1 MIFDL
6 MIVAV
11 LTAILTVLTARKTE
25 IFSHLKRNSITAGVL
40 LTVIQLMIFITKL
53 DYSNSD
59 SSSALPDFNRIMIS
73 VLVKFRPILI
83 SILLEI
89 IFSVIENIKTKTEK
103 PEPNRLHQKE
113 ELSQNSEFDFSQLS
127 RREKEVARL
136 AAKGYTNAQ
145 IAEALFI
152 STETVKSHM
161 NSIFEKLGISSRKEL
176 LSKQS

>member
-6 MIVAV
+6 MIVAA
-11 LTAILTVLTARKTE
+11 LTAILTVLTARKNE

-59 SSSALPDFNRIMIS
+59 SSSTLPDFNRIMIS

-103 PEPNRLHQKE
+103 PEPNGIHQKE